1 MKKVFLAIL
10 IVLFASAAWAEVKF
24 ELSGNAHARGNYW
37 KNFSQLTPYSDYES
51 ESYTD
56 YDGDVNLYPKISVGD
71 TSLNMK
77 IAIRDETWGAV
88 DRDDLEVNTNPDTN
102 SVYNSYTGSKDDNI
116 NIERAWIQHKFSE
129 NTTLDVGL
137 MDGQVW
143 ATTFGDYLMG
153 RYRVKITQKT
163 PFGVV
168 GALVE
173 KDAELGTS
181 EKDAE
186 KDDYDSYALFAVTKA
201 GDVYIK
207 PLIFYV
213 YNGGWNKIKTEFN
226 IGPAGDADIAFSTID
241 YGNDALTVL
250 YLALGFDGKL
260 GPIEFESELGY
271 KKYDAEGSIVVVN
284 DNNPLV
290 SAGTPLSTFDND
302 WITWGAYLNVWKT
315 LDGMRPGLTLAYGSY
330 DEEGGPAKNGVG
342 GGWDNRD
349 DFCSNLILGD
359 WVAWGDNAGNDEDI
373 VGMTL
378 IKPYIADVKLADKL
392 SASASFGYIMSNQ
405 KDNEYEDATAMEVD
419 LGIAYSITDNLVYSV
434 DAGYADISYDV
445 AGIEDPDA
453 IMLVQHKIKFSF

>member
-24 ELSGNAHARGNYW
+24 ELSGDMHARGSYW
-37 KNFSQLTPYSDYES
+37 KNFSQGGPAADYES
-51 ESYTD
+51 ENYSD

-77 IAIRDETWGAV
+77 IAIRDETWGKV
-88 DRDDLEVNTNPDTN
+88 DRDDLEVDTNPDTN

-116 NIERAWIQHKFSE
+116 NIERAYLQHKFGK
-129 NTTLDVGL
+129 NTTLEVGL

-143 ATTFGDYLMG
+143 ATSFADYLMG
-153 RYRVKITQKT
+153 RYRVKLVQMT
-163 PFGVV
+163 PFGAL

-173 KDAELGTS
+173 KDAELGDAF
-181 EKDAE
+181 KDSE

-201 GDVYIK
+201 GSVYIK

-213 YNGGWNKIKTEFN
+213 YNGGWNKMAPPIPTQ
-226 IGPAGDADIAFSTID
+226 AGLVDVGLTTIDAD
-241 YGNDALTVL
+241 NDALTVL
-250 YLALGFDGKL
+250 YLALGFDGTL

-271 KKYDAEGSIVVVN
+271 KKYDAEGSIRAVN
-284 DNNPLV
+284 DDNSAIP
-290 SAGTPLSTFDND
+290 AGTVLSTFDND
-302 WITWGAYLNVWKT
+302 WTIWGAYLNIWKT
-315 LDGMRPGLTLAYGSY
+315 LDGMRPGLILTYGSW
-330 DEEGGPAKNGVG
+330 DDEGGPTKAGF
-342 GGWDNRD
+342 GWDNRD

-359 WVAWGDNAGNDEDI
+359 WIAWGDNTGADEDI

-405 KDNEYEDATAMEVD
+405 KDNAYEDATAWEVD
-419 LGIAYSITDNLVYSV
+419 LGVAYSITDNLVYSV

-445 AGIEDPDA
+445 EGVEDPDGIILA
-453 IMLVQHKIKFSF
+453 QHKIKFKF